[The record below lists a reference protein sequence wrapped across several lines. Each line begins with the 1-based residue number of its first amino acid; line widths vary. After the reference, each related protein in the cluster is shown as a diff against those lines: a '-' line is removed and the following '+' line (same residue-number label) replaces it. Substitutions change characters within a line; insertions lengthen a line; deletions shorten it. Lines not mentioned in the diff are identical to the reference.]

1 MEYKVF
7 SIKDLESFTGIKAH
21 TIRIWEQ
28 RYGILAPTRTDT
40 NIRKYCDRD
49 LKYLLNVCL
58 LNSMGIKISKIAQMQ
73 EQQIAEFILN
83 KLQKESSEQHFQQM
97 LKISMV
103 NYDEDLF
110 HQISDQYIKDH
121 GMIKT
126 FTNLYVPFLEQ
137 IGLLWQAGAICPSNE
152 HFISNLIR
160 QKLITRIDAI
170 RTPAKHPETF
180 VLYLPQQ
187 EIHDIT
193 LLVLHYQ
200 LKAAGFKSI
209 FLGLSVPFEDLEQV
223 VKRLGPV
230 HFVSIFTTNPSSSLV
245 GDYLLRISQAFK
257 DTGAKFYLT
266 GYMVQSVQDFDKETI
281 QIFET
286 AKQLSMAITPQ
297 VA

>member
-40 NIRKYCDRD
+40 NIRKYSDRD
-49 LKYLLNVCL
+49 LKYLLNVCM

-73 EQQIAEFILN
+73 EQQISEIILN
-83 KLQKESSEQHFQQM
+83 KIQKESAEQHFQQM

-103 NYDEDLF
+103 NYDEELF
-110 HQISDQYIKDH
+110 HQVSDQYLKDH
-121 GMIKT
+121 GMLKT

-160 QKLITRIDAI
+160 QKLITRIDDI
-170 RTPAKHPETF
+170 RSVPKHPETY

-230 HFVSIFTTNPSSSLV
+230 NFVSIFTTNPSTNMV
-245 GDYLLRISQAFK
+245 DEYLNRISNEFR
-257 DTGAKFYLT
+257 GSGSKFYVS
-266 GYMVQSVQDFDKETI
+266 GYMVQSIKEYDKDTI
-281 QIFET
+281 HIFES
-286 AKQLSMAITPQ
+286 ARQLSQAIVPQ
-297 VA
+297 LV

>member
-1 MEYKVF
+1 MEYKEF

-40 NIRKYCDRD
+40 NIRKYSDSD
-49 LKYLLNVCL
+49 LKYLLNVCM
-58 LNSMGIKISKIAQMQ
+58 LNSMGIKISKIAQMK
-73 EQQIAEFILN
+73 EHQITEIILN
-83 KLQKESSEQHFQQM
+83 KIQKQSGEQHFQQM
-97 LKISMV
+97 LKIAMV

-110 HQISDQYIKDH
+110 HQVSDQYIKDH
-121 GMIKT
+121 GMIQT

-137 IGLLWQAGAICPSNE
+137 IGLLWLAGAICPSNE

-170 RTPAKHPETF
+170 RTAPKLPETF

-200 LKAAGFKSI
+200 LKTAGYKTVY
-209 FLGLSVPFEDLEQV
+209 LGLSVPFEDLEQV

-230 HFVSIFTTNPSSSLV
+230 NFVSLFTTHPSTKDL
-245 GDYLLRISQAFK
+245 GEYLKRISDEFK
-257 DTGAKFYLT
+257 GSGSKFYLS
-266 GYMVQSVQDFDKETI
+266 GYLVQSVKEYDHDTI
-281 QIFET
+281 HIFEN
-286 AKQLSMAITPQ
+286 ARQLSQAIVPQ
-297 VA
+297 IA